1 VKARINPAPDEE
13 LKWKHEGVQSKSAGG
28 CYRSSLVHQNGT
40 RNILKESKV
49 DLCRKDNSLKFWSS
63 AASKDYHKHTPLLVN
78 PIVLFYLEALDGA
91 NDSIEVQ
98 MDDKAQ
104 LGMILAQNRKLP
116 GTWYYS
122 SIHVLVNKAR
132 VKRGVTA
139 LIRRIELDDLARK
152 RAEEMALFEEAQH
165 EEDGLVEFQLHPYRR
180 FGGECMGIIRFLHN
194 LQFFIVYFFLF
205 FLPYRKRSLWFN
217 YQTDFQQNDNEQCRS
232 QQYHGSQVCIHWGWN
247 CFVG

>member
-180 FGGECMGIIRFLHN
+180 FGENVASGSTIRQIFNRMIMNNADRNNIMDRRYAYIGAGTALSDDGT
-194 LQFFIVYFFLF
+194 LF
-205 FLPYRKRSLWFN
+205 MCQLYR
-217 YQTDFQQNDNEQCRS
+217 
-232 QQYHGSQVCIHWGWN
+232 G
-247 CFVG
+247 